1 MTWTPPTS
9 PTNPPTPAPAPA
21 PAVGWIRRHK
31 VITSV
36 VGVIVGLVILGGIS
50 NALQSHKANGQP
62 TTNTS
67 SSSGSTQPS
76 YSSTTPSS
84 SGSTQPSDSS
94 TQTPSYGG
102 SIQSSDPYGG
112 SGQTGSAP
120 YDPTDNGPT
129 YTYYGGSGNTGIAAA
144 DPADNGPAYTYTG
157 GSGNTGTAAA
167 DPADNGY

>member
-1 MTWTPPTS
+1 MTSTPPTS
-9 PTNPPTPAPAPA
+9 PTYPPTSAPA

-36 VGVIVGLVILGGIS
+36 VGVIVGLMILGGIS
-50 NALQSHKANGQP
+50 NALQSHKTNSLP

-76 YSSTTPSS
+76 YTST
-84 SGSTQPSDSS
+84 
-94 TQTPSYGG
+94 TPSYGG
-102 SIQSSDPYGG
+102 STQSSDPYGG

-144 DPADNGPAYTYTG
+144 DPADNGPAYAYTG

-167 DPADNGY
+167 DPSDNGY